1 MPNPDASIT
10 GLALQPGLMFLAHKP
25 LPDSRAVLDLSVSQD
40 GLQWTR
46 LLTLE
51 RGDGSGEYS
60 YPSMAWADNSLWVSY
75 TDQRRAIAWQRF
87 ALTPKRVD

>member
-1 MPNPDASIT
+1 LPNPDASIA
-10 GLALQPGLMFLAHKP
+10 GLALQPGLMFLAHNP
-25 LPDSRAVLDLSVSQD
+25 LPDSRSVLDLSVSHD
-40 GLQWTR
+40 GLQWTQ

-51 RGDGSGEYS
+51 HGEGSSEYS

-87 ALTPKRVD
+87 ALTPQPH